1 MPLRRSLF
9 ILLLSCAFIATA
21 YLQAGGL
28 EPRSTAP
35 AATALSRFAESQA
48 TAESQRAVL
57 QRYCLGCHSE
67 QVRSGG
73 LSLEAVDLADVASA
87 GETWEKVVRKVNA
100 GMMPPPGMPRPDA
113 VTQRGLVSWLEDE
126 LDRAA
131 LANPDPGRTETFHR
145 LNRTEYKN
153 AIRDLLALDIAV
165 DELLPPDDSG
175 YGFDNNAGVLRLSQ
189 SLMERRFSRMIP
201 CRLWSDLSG
210 SPTTGFVSVP
220 KLSKCSLVDHP
231 LKLGSG

>member
-35 AATALSRFAESQA
+35 AATALSRFAESQT

-113 VTQRGLVSWLEDE
+113 VTQRGLLCRGS
-126 LDRAA
+126 
-131 LANPDPGRTETFHR
+131 RTSSTVPRWPILIQVEPRHFIDSTAPST
-145 LNRTEYKN
+145 RTRSV
-153 AIRDLLALDIAV
+153 IFW
-165 DELLPPDDSG
+165 PSTSPWTSC
-175 YGFDNNAGVLRLSQ
+175 
-189 SLMERRFSRMIP
+189 SR
-201 CRLWSDLSG
+201 
-210 SPTTGFVSVP
+210 PTTRAT
-220 KLSKCSLVDHP
+220 
-231 LKLGSG
+231 GSTTTRAC